1 MRLTLESLH
10 KDHDNLRRI
19 LCLLE
24 QLLIDIYRGS
34 SQSYPMIQRV
44 LAYIQDYPE
53 CVHHP
58 AEDEMFSIML
68 NKGISDR
75 KFREDVN
82 MLIKDHT
89 ELEGITRDVIEAVK
103 PMLVSTHSD
112 ITDIGNKLSTLINR
126 QRSHLLLEEMN
137 IYPHIAEH
145 IDSADWKIIAALTPD
160 IEDPIFCDKVRKEYE
175 LILKAL

>member
-1 MRLTLESLH
+1 
-10 KDHDNLRRI
+10 
-19 LCLLE
+19 
-24 QLLIDIYRGS
+24 
-34 SQSYPMIQRV
+34 MIQRI

-75 KFREDVN
+75 QFREDIN
-82 MLIKDHT
+82 MLMKDHT
-89 ELEGITRDVIEAVK
+89 ELEGITRDVIEAVE

-145 IDSADWKIIAALTPD
+145 LGSEDWENIAALIPD
-160 IEDPIFCDKVRKEYE
+160 FEDPIFCDKVRKEYE
-175 LILKAL
+175 LIFKAL